1 MVNKFH
7 SLQSNRPQLYLI
19 FTPNPFFLN
28 PEPSDMKHH
37 FIAIGGAVMHNLAI
51 ALHKKG
57 HTISG
62 SDDEIF
68 EPSKSRLKA
77 HNLLPEKPGWDP
89 KRIHAGLDSVIL
101 GMHAR
106 KNNPELKRA
115 QELGLRI
122 VSFPEYLYEHSKN
135 KKRVVI
141 GGSHGKTTITSMVMF
156 VLRDQGIDFDYMVGS
171 KIEGFDT
178 MVKLT
183 TDAPFIILEGDEYLS
198 SPLDNQPKF
207 HQYYPHMTLL
217 SGIAWDHMNVYPTF
231 KTYKKQFQ
239 KFLRI
244 ATGGGKVFYYDG
256 DPVLG
261 EVVDKS
267 HWSLLKI
274 PYTEH
279 PHKVECERYI
289 LDTKY
294 GSIPLALIGA
304 HNMQNLTGAKLLCQ
318 ELGVEEHQ
326 FYQSIQNFKGAERR
340 QQLLAQGNNK
350 SVYLDYAH
358 APATIQAT
366 IRAFK
371 DTYKDQKLI
380 TCLELHTFCNL
391 NMEYLPLFK
400 DSLEA
405 SDQAFVYFNP
415 AAVKRKKL
423 PVLSTDKVKQ
433 QFHNEGLVVHNN
445 SELLIE
451 DLKSLDADNFVLL
464 IMTSGNFSGIDL
476 HKLADEIVAH

>member
-1 MVNKFH
+1 M
-7 SLQSNRPQLYLI
+7 Q
-19 FTPNPFFLN
+19 
-28 PEPSDMKHH
+28 HH

-57 HTISG
+57 HAITG

-89 KRIHAGLDSVIL
+89 ERIHPGLDSVIL

-106 KNNPELKRA
+106 KNNPELKKA

-122 VSFPEYLYEHSKN
+122 ESFPEYLYEHSKN

-141 GGSHGKTTITSMVMF
+141 GGSHGKTTITSMVMH
-156 VLRDQGIDFDYMVGS
+156 VLRDYEMDFDYMVGS
-171 KIEGFDT
+171 RIEGFDN
-178 MVKLT
+178 MVKLSAE
-183 TDAPFIILEGDEYLS
+183 APLVILEGDEYLS
-198 SPLDNQPKF
+198 SPLDKQPKF
-207 HQYYPHMTLL
+207 HQYNPHMTLL
-217 SGIAWDHMNVYPTF
+217 SGISWDHMNVYPTF
-231 KTYKKQFQ
+231 ETYKKQFH

-279 PHKVECERYI
+279 PHKIEHGRYI
-289 LDTKY
+289 LYTKY

-304 HNMQNLTGAKLLCQ
+304 HNMQNLMGAMLLCK

-326 FYQSIQNFKGAERR
+326 FYKSIQNFKGPDRR
-340 QQLLAQGNNK
+340 QQLLAQANNRA
-350 SVYLDYAH
+350 VYLDYAH
-358 APATIQAT
+358 APATVKAT

-371 DTYKDQKLI
+371 ETYPDKKLVA
-380 TCLELHTFCNL
+380 CMELHTFSNL
-391 NMEYLPLFK
+391 NMEYLPLFR
-400 DSLEA
+400 DTLNE
-405 SDQAFVYFNP
+405 SDYAFVYFNP
-415 AAVKRKKL
+415 AVVNRKRL
-423 PVLSTDKVKQ
+423 PALSPEKVRQ
-433 QFHNEGLVVHNN
+433 QFHKEALKVHND
-445 SELLIE
+445 SDQLTE
-451 DLKSLDADNFVLL
+451 DLKALDEDSFVLL
-464 IMTSGNFSGIDL
+464 IMTPGNFSGIDL
-476 HKLADEIVAH
+476 HQLAREIIGA

>member
-1 MVNKFH
+1 MN
-7 SLQSNRPQLYLI
+7 Y
-19 FTPNPFFLN
+19 
-28 PEPSDMKHH
+28 H

-57 HTISG
+57 HKITG

-68 EPSKSRLKA
+68 EPSRSRLMS
-77 HNLLPEKPGWDP
+77 HDLLPEKPGWDP
-89 KRIHAGLDSVIL
+89 DRIHSGLDTVIL

-106 KNNPELKRA
+106 KTNPELKRA
-115 QELGLRI
+115 QKLGI
-122 VSFPEYLYEHSKN
+122 PIKSFPEYLYEHSQN

-141 GGSHGKTTITSMVMF
+141 GGSHGKTTITSMVMH
-156 VLRDQGIDFDYMVGS
+156 VLKEQGLEFDYMVGS

-178 MVKLT
+178 MVKLSE
-183 TDAPFIILEGDEYLS
+183 DAPFIILEGDEYLS
-198 SPLDNQPKF
+198 SPLDRQPKF
-207 HQYYPHMTLL
+207 HQYNPHMTLL
-217 SGIAWDHMNVYPTF
+217 SGISWDHMNIYPTF
-231 KTYKKQFQ
+231 ETYKKQFQ

-244 ATGGGKVFYYDG
+244 ATGGGKVFYFDG

-274 PYTEH
+274 PYKEH
-279 PHKVECERYI
+279 PHKVECGRYI
-289 LDTKY
+289 LETKY

-318 ELGVEEHQ
+318 ELGVEEYQ
-326 FYQSIQNFKGAERR
+326 FYQSIQNFKGIERR

-350 SVYLDYAH
+350 AVYLDYAH
-358 APATIQAT
+358 APSTIKATIQAF
-366 IRAFK
+366 R
-371 DTYKDQKLI
+371 DTYTDQKLV

-391 NMEYLPLFK
+391 NMEYLPQFR
-400 DSLEA
+400 DSLKG

-415 AAVKRKKL
+415 AAVKRKRL
-423 PVLSTDKVKQ
+423 PELAPEEVKK
-433 QFHNEGLVVHNN
+433 QFHNEELIVHNN
-445 SELLIE
+445 SELLVA
-451 DLKSLDADNFVLL
+451 DLKSIDADSFVLL

-476 HKLADEIVAH
+476 KELAEEIVSE